1 MKIKPILYRIF
12 STNNKR
18 DISKYFSRGKNL
30 NTRQQVIITMLK
42 ETEEVVE
49 KEFNVDELNQLR
61 EKIESMSKFNQI
73 EVLRILSKFQELTL
87 NENKYGIHVNLSEV
101 PTSVIDS
108 LKMYTTYVDTQ
119 ETNLNFLEK
128 QKEDFKN
135 IYFTKDNKDNTT
147 KISI

>member
-1 MKIKPILYRIF
+1 MKIKPKIYR
-12 STNNKR
+12 TN
-18 DISKYFSRGKNL
+18 YFSPGKNL

-73 EVLRILSKFQELTL
+73 EVLRILSKFQDLTL

-101 PTSVIDS
+101 SDEVIES
-108 LKMYTTYVDTQ
+108 LKMYTTYVDAQ
-119 ETNLNFLEK
+119 ETNLNLLEK

-135 IYFTKDNKDNTT
+135 IYFAKDNKDNTT

>member
-1 MKIKPILYRIF
+1 M
-12 STNNKR
+12 
-18 DISKYFSRGKNL
+18 
-30 NTRQQVIITMLK
+30 
-42 ETEEVVE
+42 
-49 KEFNVDELNQLR
+49 NQLR

-73 EVLRILSKFQELTL
+73 EVLRILSKFQDLTL

-101 PTSVIDS
+101 SDEVIES

-119 ETNLNFLEK
+119 ETNLNLLEK

-135 IYFTKDNKDNTT
+135 IYFAKDNKDNTT